1 MSNVQ
6 RDSMMDDD
14 SLLAILANERKNSIG
29 FDHDDALAS
38 ERETALNYSKGVMT
52 DIPAL
57 PNRSKAVATVVSD
70 AIETI
75 LPDLVDIF
83 TGEDVA
89 TFAPKGPED
98 EEGAQQE
105 TDYIQHVF
113 FEQNPGFMVLYAMFK
128 DACQSKTGV
137 GRWRWEEPQYGETE
151 IFESRTAME
160 AQELQ
165 QYGEI
170 VNVTPQMVEPGNA
183 PLFTIELR
191 QVIRYGC
198 VKVEAFPPED
208 FTVGADT
215 VRLADATYCALRTR
229 QRAQD
234 LILDG
239 VDEDIVESLEPYTST
254 DEGIELA
261 RDTVDES
268 DEQVEGFGSLRMVEV
283 VEHYIRLKGKLWRVL
298 TGNDEKVLIQKEEVE
313 EIQVA
318 AITPYVVTHRFY
330 GESVA
335 DKLLEIQ
342 RIQTTLTRMALDSA
356 YFALNQRMAVDMTK
370 ANEFT
375 LTDLLRNEPM
385 MPIRM
390 GSAGAVTPIQSPGLS
405 FDAFGALEYFETMA
419 EKRTGIV
426 RNAQGLNPD
435 TLHDT
440 AKGMAQL
447 VSASQK
453 RVRLIARIFA
463 ETGVKDMFLGIHA
476 LIRRNVS
483 QAQKFRLNGKWIDTD
498 PTKWGNRDD
507 MTIEI
512 GLGSSGREAELQAM
526 AMLTDTMEKLIT
538 LQGGAQGPVVDM
550 KNVYALAARQAQK
563 LGFKAPEL
571 FFTDPSQQPQQPE
584 GVDPAQAQA
593 QAEMQMEQAK
603 LAAQVAADQAKAEAD
618 LAIQR
623 EKAAGELAI
632 KREEME
638 LKMQLERE
646 KAQLE
651 ASLRRDQFEYE
662 ARLNAQA
669 NALKAQDP
677 QTSIGPVRDGG
688 QVG

>member
-1 MSNVQ
+1 
-6 RDSMMDDD
+6 MDDE

-38 ERETALNYSKGVMT
+38 ERETALNYAKGVMT
-52 DIPAL
+52 DIPSL
-57 PNRSKAVATVVSD
+57 PNRSRAVATVVSD

-89 TFAPKGPED
+89 TFAPRGPED
-98 EEGAQQE
+98 EDGAQQE
-105 TDYIQHVF
+105 TDYVQHVF
-113 FEQNPGFMVLYAMFK
+113 FDQNAGFMVLYAMFK

-137 GRWRWEEPQYGETE
+137 ARWRWEEAQYGDTE
-151 IFESRTAME
+151 VFENRTAME
-160 AQELQ
+160 AQQLQ

-170 VNVTPQMVEPGNA
+170 VSVEPKA
-183 PLFTIELR
+183 FKAPMAEPLFTVELR
-191 QVIRYGC
+191 QVIQPGC

-215 VRLADATYCALRTR
+215 VRLAEATYCALRTR
-229 QRAQD
+229 QRVQD

-239 VDEDIVESLEPYTST
+239 VEEETVAKLTAYTST
-254 DEGIELA
+254 DESLDLA

-268 DEQVEGFGSLRMVEV
+268 DDQVEGVGDLRMVEV
-283 VEHYIRLKGKLWRVL
+283 VEHYIRLKGQLWRVL
-298 TGNDEKVLIQKEEVE
+298 TGNDEKILIQKEEVE

-356 YFALNQRMAVDMTK
+356 YFALNQRMSVDMSK

-390 GSAGAVTPIQSPGLS
+390 SSAGAVTPIQSPGLS

-440 AKGMAQL
+440 AKGMAAL

-463 ETGVKDMFLGIHA
+463 ETGIKDMFLGIHA

-483 QAQKFRLNGKWIDTD
+483 QGQKARLRNKWVDVD
-498 PTKWGNRDD
+498 PTKWGSRND

-526 AMLTDTMEKLIT
+526 AILNETMEKLVN
-538 LQGGAQGPVVDM
+538 LQGGAQGPIVGL
-550 KNVYALAARQAQK
+550 KNVYAAATRQAQK

-571 FFTDPSQQPQQPE
+571 FFTDPSEAPPQPE
-584 GVDPAQAQA
+584 GPDPAQAEAAQEVA
-593 QAEMQMEQAK
+593 RIQAESQAKVAEMALKEKLEMARMEREFALKTAQMNREVDLKERLSLAEINMKHRLGLSEQAAN
-603 LAAQVAADQAKAEAD
+603 LPNVQYG
-618 LAIQR
+618 
-623 EKAAGELAI
+623 GE
-632 KREEME
+632 
-638 LKMQLERE
+638 
-646 KAQLE
+646 
-651 ASLRRDQFEYE
+651 
-662 ARLNAQA
+662 
-669 NALKAQDP
+669 P
-677 QTSIGPVRDGG
+677 G
-688 QVG
+688 

>member
-1 MSNVQ
+1 
-6 RDSMMDDD
+6 MDDE

-29 FDHDDALAS
+29 FDHDDALAG
-38 ERETALNYSKGVMT
+38 ERETALNYAKGVMT
-52 DIPAL
+52 DIPSL

-89 TFAPKGPED
+89 TFAPRGPED
-98 EEGAQQE
+98 EDGAQQE
-105 TDYIQHVF
+105 TDYVQHVF
-113 FEQNPGFMVLYAMFK
+113 FDQNNGFMVLYAMFK

-137 GRWRWEEPQYGETE
+137 GRWRWEEAQYGETE
-151 IFESRTAME
+151 VFENRTAME
-160 AQELQ
+160 AQSLQ

-170 VNVTPQMVEPGNA
+170 VSVEPQA
-183 PLFTIELR
+183 FTAPMAEPLFTVELR
-191 QVIRYGC
+191 QVLQPGC

-208 FTVGADT
+208 LTVGADT
-215 VRLADATYCALRTR
+215 VRLSEATYCALRTR

-239 VDEDIVESLEPYTST
+239 VDEDVVSRLTAYTSNDESL
-254 DEGIELA
+254 DLA

-268 DEQVEGFGSLRMVEV
+268 DDQVEGVGDLRMVEV
-283 VEHYIRLKGKLWRVL
+283 VEHYIRLKGQLWRVL

-342 RIQTTLTRMALDSA
+342 RIQTVLTRMALDSA
-356 YFALNQRMAVDMTK
+356 YFALNQRMSVDMTK
-370 ANEFT
+370 ANEHT
-375 LTDLLRNEPM
+375 LTDLMRNEPM

-390 GSAGAVTPIQSPGLS
+390 ASAGAVTPIQSPGLS

-440 AKGMAQL
+440 AKGMAAL

-476 LIRRNVS
+476 LIRKNVS
-483 QAQKFRLNGKWIDTD
+483 QAQKARLRNKWVDVD
-498 PTKWGNRDD
+498 PTKWGNRAD

-526 AMLTDTMEKLIT
+526 AMLTETMEKLVN
-538 LQGGAQGPVVDM
+538 LQGGAQGPIVDL
-550 KNVYALAARQAQK
+550 KNIHALATRQAQK

-571 FFTDPSQQPQQPE
+571 FFTDPSEAPPQQPQA
-584 GVDPAQAQA
+584 DPAQAEAQA
-593 QAEMQMEQAK
+593 QMQMEQAK
-603 LAAQVAADQAKAEAD
+603 LQMQMQASQAKAQAD
-618 LAIQR
+618 LQIAEQ
-623 EKAAGELAI
+623 KLTA
-632 KREEME
+632 EME
-638 LKMQLERE
+638 LARYKTDAEISLKREQLAAELQLKRE
-646 KAQLE
+646 LAMIG
-651 ASLRRDQFEYE
+651 
-662 ARLNAQA
+662 A
-669 NALKAQDP
+669 NSPSQYDVHMGGDP
-677 QTSIGPVRDGG
+677 G
-688 QVG
+688 

>member
-1 MSNVQ
+1 
-6 RDSMMDDD
+6 MDDAK
-14 SLLAILANERKNSIG
+14 LLAILANERKNSIG
-29 FDHDDALAS
+29 FDHDDTLAG
-38 ERETALNYSKGVMT
+38 ERETALNYAKGVMT

-128 DACQSKTGV
+128 DACLTKTGV
-137 GRWRWEEPQYGETE
+137 SKWRWEDATYGDAEV
-151 IFESRTAME
+151 FENRTAME
-160 AQELQ
+160 AQALQ

-170 VNVTPQMVEPGNA
+170 VKVEPQEFVAGMVEP
-183 PLFTIELR
+183 LFTVELR
-191 QVIRYGC
+191 PILSPGC

-208 FTVGADT
+208 FTVGPDT

-229 QRAQD
+229 LRAQD

-239 VDEDIVESLEPYTST
+239 VDEETVSKLSAYSST
-254 DEGIELA
+254 NDTMDLA

-268 DEQVEGFGSLRMVEV
+268 DDENDATGDLRTVEV

-356 YFALNQRMAVDMTK
+356 YFALNQRMSVDMTK

-390 GSAGAVTPIQSPGLS
+390 ASAGAVTPIQSPGLS

-483 QAQKFRLNGKWIDTD
+483 QAQKFRINGKWIDTD

-526 AMLTDTMEKLIT
+526 AMLTDTMEKLVN

-571 FFTDPSQQPQQPE
+571 FFTDPSQQPPQPE

-618 LAIQR
+618 LAMQR

-669 NALKAQDP
+669 NVLKAQDP

-688 QVG
+688 EVG